1 MDEFKSIFK
10 NVTGSM
16 SFIFIDNDTHD
27 VIDILENR
35 TTRFFR
41 AYFERFDLKN
51 RQQVKTVTIDM
62 YEPYVRLF
70 RDLFPNAAIIFDR
83 FHIIQH
89 LNRSLISIVYKL

>member
-1 MDEFKSIFK
+1 MDEFKSVK

-35 TTRFFR
+35 TTRFLLAYFR
-41 AYFERFDLKN
+41 AIRFKN

-70 RDLFPNAAIIFDR
+70 RDLFPNAAIILTD
-83 FHIIQH
+83 
-89 LNRSLISIVYKL
+89 SISFNI